1 MATGTHTGST
11 GGIEGEGS
19 RSADRQYREGV
30 KRFLNE
36 QDPAQLG
43 EEAER
48 DVGEHPEEY
57 RAAEEAG
64 RSRSAGEDPQV
75 NQSAPKGRG
84 RGSKGRA

>member
-11 GGIEGEGS
+11 GGNEGEGS
-19 RSADRQYREGV
+19 RTADKQYRDGV

-36 QDPAQLG
+36 QDPAQLA
-43 EEAER
+43 EEAAR
-48 DVGEHPEEY
+48 DVEASPGEY

-75 NQSAPKGRG
+75 NQAPPKRT
-84 RGSKGRA
+84 SKS